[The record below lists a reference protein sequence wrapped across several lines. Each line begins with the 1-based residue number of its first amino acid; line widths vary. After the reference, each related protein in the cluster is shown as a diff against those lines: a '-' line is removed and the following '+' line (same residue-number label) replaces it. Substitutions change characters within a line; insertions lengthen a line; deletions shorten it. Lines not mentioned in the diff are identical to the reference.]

1 MKAKRML
8 SLLLTAALMLSM
20 VTPVLAASAETE
32 LPRASQTRMEE
43 TNEVVSIRLQAA
55 GKLVYGSPFE
65 LSVVTRP
72 ADAQY
77 IGVVLGV
84 KGEAKGYVT
93 LVLSDKL
100 RTLLKM
106 IPLPRKMSKTPDQV
120 EEFNVYAYV
129 KQLIDGNDVSVLLG
143 VADEVV
149 KVMDTLK
156 FYIPTLKDMS
166 MGLKLSLELIRRYL
180 PEGAFSRIYLDEQP
194 VDSGSYIAGAVALE
208 SGDLNTAGVAM
219 FRIKPKTE
227 GVRTYWAQEVPETM
241 TVEEAQNYDLSA
253 VLEVDG
259 QPIPEG
265 KISYTY
271 KKKGFLWDKTCD
283 GLPTKPGTYTQVAK
297 VSGNY
302 SCSEISRTFTIY
314 Q

>member
-32 LPRASQTRMEE
+32 LPRASQTRLEE
-43 TNEVVSIRLQAA
+43 TNEVVSIRLQAT

-77 IGVVLGV
+77 IGVVLGI

-106 IPLPRKMSKTPDQV
+106 IPLPRKMSATPDQQ
-120 EEFNVYAYV
+120 EEFNLYAYI
-129 KQLIDGNDVSVLLG
+129 KQLIDGNDVSVLLR

-149 KVMDTLK
+149 SVMDVLQ
-156 FYIPTLKDMS
+156 FYMPTIKDVS
-166 MGLKLSLELIRRYL
+166 TGLKLALALIRKFL
-180 PEGAFSRIYLDEQP
+180 PDGAFSRIYVDEQP
-194 VDSGSYIAGAVALE
+194 TESGNYVAGAVALE
-208 SGDLNTAGVAM
+208 SGDVNTAGVAM

-227 GVRTYWAQEVPETM
+227 GVRTYWTQEVPDTM

-259 QPIPEG
+259 QPVPEG

-271 KKKGFLWDKTCD
+271 KKGGWFGSKSDT
-283 GLPTKPGTYTQVAK
+283 LPTQPGEYVQTATVG
-297 VSGNY
+297 GNY
-302 SCSEISRTFTIY
+302 SCEKITRTIII